1 MLHLVLHLLVPAL
14 VTLIFYR
21 RYGWAAFI
29 RLMAGMVIDVDHI
42 RANPFYDSERC
53 SINYHFLH
61 TPIPIVIYCALFFV
75 PRLPILS
82 IGLIIHIILDYL
94 NCLGFPD
101 KYIQSLLAQ
110 A

>member
-1 MLHLVLHLLVPAL
+1 MWHLVLHVVVPAL

-21 RYGWAAFI
+21 RYGWAAFL

-42 RANPFYDSERC
+42 RAVPFYDPTRC

-61 TPIPIVIYCALFFV
+61 TPIPIILYCTLLFV
-75 PRLPILS
+75 PRLRMFS
-82 IGLIIHIILDYL
+82 VGLIIHIALDYL

-101 KYIQSLLAQ
+101 KFIQSL
-110 A
+110 